1 MRLAEKVALVTG
13 SSSGI
18 GRAIALQFAQE
29 GADLVLCDLQPD
41 SRLEEEQPTTEEAVV
56 LQGRQALFVTCDV
69 SNPQAVDQA
78 VTRALA
84 RFGRIDVLVNSA
96 GIFIRNGVEAVS
108 DSEWDRVIG
117 VNLKGCFH
125 TCRRVL
131 PEMAR
136 QGRGKVVNISSIHGI
151 LGTGEAATYCAS
163 KGGVENL
170 TRQLA
175 FDYARQSINVNAV
188 SPGTIITAMSKPFRE
203 NPVFLEEYKRRT
215 LLPRL
220 GYPQDVAYAAAFLAS
235 HEADFITGHS
245 LVVDGGWTIA

>member
-1 MRLAEKVALVTG
+1 MRLQAKVALVTG
-13 SSSGI
+13 ASSGI
-18 GRAIALQFAQE
+18 GRAIAIQFARE
-29 GADLVLCDLQPD
+29 GADLILCDLRPD
-41 SRLEEEQPTTEEAVV
+41 SRLEEEEPTTEEAVV
-56 LQGRQALFVTCDV
+56 LQGRRALFVTCDV
-69 SNPQAVDQA
+69 ADPQAVDQA
-78 VTRALA
+78 VSAGLA
-84 RFGRIDVLVNSA
+84 QFGRIDVLVNSA
-96 GIFIRNGVEAVS
+96 GIFIRNRV
-108 DSEWDRVIG
+108 DSVTDAEWDRVIG

-131 PEMAR
+131 PEMVR

-175 FDYARQSINVNAV
+175 FDYARQAINVNAI
-188 SPGTIITAMSKPFRE
+188 SPGTIITAMSKPFQE
-203 NPVFLEEYKRRT
+203 NQVFLEEYRRRT

-220 GYPQDVAYAAAFLAS
+220 GFPQDVAYAAAFLAS